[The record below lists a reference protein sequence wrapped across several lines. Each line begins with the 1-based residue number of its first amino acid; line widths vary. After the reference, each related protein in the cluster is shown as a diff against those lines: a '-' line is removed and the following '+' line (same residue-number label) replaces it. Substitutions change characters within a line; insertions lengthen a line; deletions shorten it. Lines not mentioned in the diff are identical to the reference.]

1 MFAIII
7 SEKGGAERRET
18 FDKNE
23 INVGRVQGNDLM
35 LPKGNVSKHH
45 ARLLYRDG
53 RFIVTDLKS
62 TNGTYVNGR
71 KIAQATIV
79 REGDKIYIGDF
90 VLRLDTANAAAG
102 AEDAMTAG
110 GASDGPDRLLART
123 GPNPNAAPAAS
134 TSANRAMPAMAGV
147 PSASNDPG
155 APTNFP
161 LGEGAPAH
169 DEASETAAVGHLSPG
184 MPKMPPAARVP
195 TAISGMGPSQ
205 NQNTM
210 PVSMPPI
217 PAGGAGASM
226 SASPATGASARAGAS
241 SGSLPATQSSAPTRG
256 ATSAP
261 QVGGPVSARERERP
275 SSSGGAASPSRV
287 PPRESSQQAARRLAL
302 VTLVDRVADATDL
315 SALRTQVL
323 VDDQTSARIDRT
335 VREQASAMQTQGE
348 APEGTNVEQLVG
360 DAVRELVGL
369 GPIGALLEDDD
380 VTEIHCLRHDHV
392 LATRGGVVGPADASF
407 TSDEALMRVIWR
419 LVQQTGQPVMQGE
432 HVVERRISR
441 GAHLM
446 ALLPPAS
453 STHALIIRK
462 RRRLDMSLED
472 FVRLGGLSRA
482 MATFLENCMSA
493 RANILVCGSN
503 NQTVASFLAALAMA
517 SPPGD
522 RVAVLQEVDEFT
534 VPHAHVLSVALPDT
548 RARGEEAVRAAS
560 KARPDRLVVSSLAG
574 NVAAAT
580 LEAIS
585 EGAEGVLAAS
595 AAPSLRQGLARLVAQ
610 VLLARPGMSVEAARE
625 CVGEAFDIAIEV
637 APMADGRNRVVRLA
651 ELGGTDAKGVVTRD
665 LFTSATEGADGTFA
679 ATGVVPRVVGE
690 FSQRGVKVDPN
701 LFKRSVGRPS

>member
-1 MFAIII
+1 VFAIII

-102 AEDAMTAG
+102 AEDADASAG
-110 GASDGPDRLLART
+110 AEVPDRLLMRT
-123 GPNPNAAPAAS
+123 GPNPNTAPVAA
-134 TSANRAMPAMAGV
+134 TSANRAMPGQSMDSGALTNPPLDA
-147 PSASNDPG
+147 PEPG
-155 APTNFP
+155 Q
-161 LGEGAPAH
+161 
-169 DEASETAAVGHLSPG
+169 DDASETAAVAALGSGG
-184 MPKMPPAARVP
+184 MPKMPPAARIP
-195 TAISGMGPSQ
+195 TAMSPGMSPSQ
-205 NQNTM
+205 NST
-210 PVSMPPI
+210 PAGMPPI
-217 PAGGAGASM
+217 PGAAASAGAS
-226 SASPATGASARAGAS
+226 AGGVGSARAGAAGS
-241 SGSLPATQSSAPTRG
+241 SQPATQSSAPTRAALSTPHVG
-256 ATSAP
+256 APSSSSA
-261 QVGGPVSARERERP
+261 RERP
-275 SSSGGAASPSRV
+275 SSGGAPSPSRV
-287 PPRESSQQAARRLAL
+287 PPRETQHQAARRLAL

-315 SALRTQVL
+315 AALRSQVL

-335 VREQASAMQTQGE
+335 VREQASSMQSEGE
-348 APEGTNVEQLVG
+348 APEGTDVEQLVR
-360 DAVRELVGL
+360 DAVRELIGL

-503 NQTVASFLAALAMA
+503 RQTVASFLAALAAA
-517 SPPGD
+517 SLPGD

-585 EGAEGVLAAS
+585 EGGEGVLAAS

-651 ELGGTDAKGVVTRD
+651 ELGGADAKGVVTRD
-665 LFTSATEGADGTFA
+665 LFTAATEGADGTFA

-690 FSQRGVKVDPN
+690 FSHRGVKVDPN